1 MGFEPTTTRSKVERS
16 DRLSYGATT
25 SHYYTQKQMND
36 PRVEAL
42 TRQIDALEKHVA
54 RLTLEQRVTAMLAAE
69 LQRRADSHG
78 AMCEHWQCDSDPYV
92 EQHLHVLRTTSA
104 EQRDAVRVT
113 LADTA

>member
-1 MGFEPTTTRSKVERS
+1 
-16 DRLSYGATT
+16 
-25 SHYYTQKQMND
+25 MNGH
-36 PRVEAL
+36 RVEVL
-42 TRQIDALEKHVA
+42 RRQIDALEEHVA
-54 RLTLEQRVTAMLAAE
+54 RLTLEQRVATMLAAE

-78 AMCEHWQCDSDPYV
+78 AMCEYWQGDSDPYV